1 VEVQQHEGLRTDA
14 QQCRGEPKGKL
25 IKTADGKT
33 DAYLATAASDVA
45 KEGCGILYVADI
57 FGIWQNSKLLADNYA
72 AQGYT
77 TLVVDLF
84 NGDQLPLEFPPNFNI
99 MDWIQNGTG
108 GQNPHTPAAIDPVIV
123 SGIETL
129 RQQGVNK
136 VGAVGYCFGA
146 KYVVRH
152 YKDGIDVGFTAH
164 PSFVEEEELAAITGP
179 LSIAAAEVDE
189 IFPAEKRYKS
199 EEILSKIKVPFQIN
213 LFSGTSHGFAV
224 RADLS
229 KKEQKWAKER
239 AFFQAVDWFD
249 EHLAGGD
256 KSRL

>member
-1 VEVQQHEGLRTDA
+1 MTSPPRRGVEVQQHEGLRTDA

-146 KYVVRH
+146 KVS
-152 YKDGIDVGFTAH
+152 GLNT
-164 PSFVEEEELAAITGP
+164 
-179 LSIAAAEVDE
+179 IA
-189 IFPAEKRYKS
+189 
-199 EEILSKIKVPFQIN
+199 
-213 LFSGTSHGFAV
+213 FSYNH
-224 RADLS
+224 
-229 KKEQKWAKER
+229 
-239 AFFQAVDWFD
+239 
-249 EHLAGGD
+249 
-256 KSRL
+256 